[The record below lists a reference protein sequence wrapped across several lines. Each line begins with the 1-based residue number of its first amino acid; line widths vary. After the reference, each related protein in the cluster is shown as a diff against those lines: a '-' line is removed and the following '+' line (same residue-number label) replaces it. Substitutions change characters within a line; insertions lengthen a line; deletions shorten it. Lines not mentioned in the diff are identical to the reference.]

1 MAAGPEKSLLE
12 FGLRRAQGPDG
23 GLSASRYCYIGGEDI
38 TQYNMSKIKQL
49 FDVTSQAGLLLYNV
63 MPSLMNKS
71 PDWPPTYQK
80 KKQPAKEKQP

>member
-38 TQYNMSKIKQL
+38 TQYNMSKIDNIVA
-49 FDVTSQAGLLLYNV
+49 FWIDSLYFEIRHTLEV
-63 MPSLMNKS
+63 FRIVFRKTTDSCILVLDAM
-71 PDWPPTYQK
+71 
-80 KKQPAKEKQP
+80 